1 MIKSTELLMEFQR
14 KLDDG
19 FKDLSARFTDLN
31 TSLNQKD
38 YSKAEKTLGG
48 LFTAY
53 METHRILNTH
63 ASKLTS
69 DLKKFEQQ
77 IESITAEKEQFK
89 ALYHSGMAISSE
101 SELQG
106 LIEFAMDQMTYHLR
120 AERGFLILVDETGQK
135 EFFVSKN
142 FEGQNIDDPA
152 NEVCTSV
159 IQKTLEMLKPVR
171 IDDDSMTDSF
181 TKQGSFVRLGLR
193 SVLSVPIIF
202 RKRLLGVV
210 YLDRRDDVKPFS
222 ENDLTFLMAFAK
234 QIAFRV
240 NELKEMKNVQHE
252 YERRDRSRLQE
263 LREKYDFKE
272 IIGTSEKLVQIL
284 ELSAKVA
291 PTDVSVL
298 ILGESGTGKELIAR
312 AIHFNSDRYDK
323 KFVAINCGAIP
334 SDLLESELFGYEP
347 GAFTGAVKSKLGR
360 FELAHQGTLFLD
372 EVAELSVNLQ
382 AKILRVVQTKELER
396 LGGTETR
403 KIDVRIISATNK
415 KLTELIKAGTFRE
428 DLYYRLKVVE
438 IVVPPLRDRKED
450 IHLLIH
456 YFIQKYSES
465 KITSISDEAVDIL
478 EHYQWDG
485 NIREL
490 ENVVQRAVILSTTS
504 TIQVKDLPPE
514 IIAKVDGGYKIKSNS
529 TLDEAEKD
537 FRKWFIIRTLRKV
550 NNNKTKAAE
559 LLGINRTHFFRML
572 NQLGISE

>member
-1 MIKSTELLMEFQR
+1 MQNITELLDDLNK
-14 KLDDG
+14 KLDEG
-19 FKDLSARFTDLN
+19 FKDLSARFADLN
-31 TSLNQKD
+31 NSLARKD
-38 YSKAEKTLGG
+38 YSRAETILSALFKT
-48 LFTAY
+48 Y
-53 METHRILNTH
+53 MESHR
-63 ASKLTS
+63 LTNSHVVQLGS
-69 DLKKFEQQ
+69 DIKKFENQVET
-77 IESITAEKEQFK
+77 IAAEKEQFK
-89 ALYHSGMAISSE
+89 ALYNSGMSISNKN
-101 SELQG
+101 ELQG
-106 LIEFAMDQMTYHLR
+106 LITFAMDQITYHLR

-135 EFFVSKN
+135 EYFVSKN
-142 FEGQNIDDPA
+142 FDGQNINDPA

-159 IQKTLEMLKPVR
+159 IKKTLDVLQPVK

-193 SVLSVPIIF
+193 SVLCVPIIY
-202 RKRLLGVV
+202 RKTLLGVV
-210 YLDRRDDVKPFS
+210 YLDRRDDVKSFS
-222 ENDLTFLMAFAK
+222 DNDLSFLMAFAK
-234 QIAFRV
+234 QTAFRV

-263 LREKYDFKE
+263 LREKYNFKE
-272 IIGTSEKLVQIL
+272 IVGTSEKLVQIL

-291 PTDVSVL
+291 PTDVPIL

-312 AIHFNSDRYDK
+312 AIHFNSDRFDR
-323 KFVAINCGAIP
+323 KFIAINCAAIP
-334 SDLLESELFGYEP
+334 SDLLESELFGFDP
-347 GAFTGAVKSKLGR
+347 GAFTGAVKSKLGK

-372 EVAELSVNLQ
+372 EIAELSVNLQ

-396 LGGTETR
+396 LGSTETR
-403 KIDVRIISATNK
+403 RIDIRIISATNK
-415 KLTELIKAGTFRE
+415 KLDALIKEGKFRE

-450 IHLLIH
+450 IQLLIN
-456 YFIQKYSES
+456 YFIQKYSQN

-490 ENVVQRAVILSTTS
+490 ENVIQRAAILSSTS
-504 TIQVKDLPPE
+504 TIQSNDLPLE
-514 IIAKVDGGYKIKSNS
+514 IIAKVDSGYKIKNKIS
-529 TLDEAEKD
+529 LEEAEKD
-537 FRKWFIIRTLRKV
+537 FRKWFIVRTLRKV